1 MAINDHDPGDAFPPG
16 NVWEKLHVLTLE
28 IVRRHTQSFLTAD
41 ACHLGCPEEG
51 KEGGMFKHSETI
63 EQLDILDR
71 IFSVF
76 RIVYLLQHITACILT
91 IDVVNYEKTNIALA

>member
-41 ACHLGCPEEG
+41 ACHLGYPEEG
-51 KEGGMFKHSETI
+51 KEGGMFEHSETFG
-63 EQLDILDR
+63 QHDILDR
-71 IFSVF
+71 IFSIF
-76 RIVYLLQHITACILT
+76 RTVYI
-91 IDVVNYEKTNIALA
+91 YKKK